1 MVYEI
6 TDIDSS
12 IVSETIGKVLDFFII
27 FFFMKKSYPQKKHKK
42 TNKRPSLSYFYT
54 PKKHKTPFLIKSIKS
69 TQATFA
75 QIFLDA

>member
-27 FFFMKKSYPQKKHKK
+27 FFYEKIVPTKK
-42 TNKRPSLSYFYT
+42 
-54 PKKHKTPFLIKSIKS
+54 
-69 TQATFA
+69 A
-75 QIFLDA
+75 

>member
-27 FFFMKKSYPQKKHKK
+27 FFLWKNLTHKK
-42 TNKRPSLSYFYT
+42 NIKKQTNDLHSVIFIRL
-54 PKKHKTPFLIKSIKS
+54 KKHKTPFLIKSIKS

-75 QIFLDA
+75 QIFLYA

>member
-27 FFFMKKSYPQKKHKK
+27 FFFFYEKIVPTKK
-42 TNKRPSLSYFYT
+42 
-54 PKKHKTPFLIKSIKS
+54 
-69 TQATFA
+69 A
-75 QIFLDA
+75 